1 MSVNKD
7 VVYIKDWILEQI
19 KSGKFIAQQPLPS
32 QYEISR
38 MLDKS
43 RDDIELAFHEL
54 ITEQIISEHFQEGYY
69 IKSKP
74 IFFYPVDELKSITS
88 MIEEGGKIAGTLM
101 ISHDIEQPSIDDK
114 RILNIEDERDITV
127 IERIRTANDEP
138 IVYCLDKIVAAP
150 LEGSHDILT
159 HSLLEIMDRTDTLK
173 IVYAESEIES
183 IAYEPYI
190 SNALQCTPE
199 ESLLLFKQIH
209 FNDQDEPVLY
219 SLNYFK
225 SSQVQFVIQRKV
237 RSIL

>member
-1 MSVNKD
+1 MSVNRE

-19 KSGKFIAQQPLPS
+19 DSGAFVKHQPLPS

-38 MLDKS
+38 TLNKS

-54 ITEQIISEHFQEGYY
+54 VTEQIISEHFQEGYY

-74 IFFYPVDELKSITS
+74 LFLYPIDELKSITS
-88 MIEEGGKIAGTLM
+88 MIELAGHTAGTLM

-114 RILNIEDERDITV
+114 RILKIEDGREITV
-127 IERIRTANDEP
+127 IERIRTANEEP
-138 IVYCLDKIVAAP
+138 IVYCLDKINVAF
-150 LEGSHDILT
+150 LEGSQEILS
-159 HSLLEIMDRTDTLK
+159 HSLLEIMGRSKQL
-173 IVYAESEIES
+173 IVEYAESEIES

-209 FNDQDEPVLY
+209 YNAQDEPILY

-225 SSQVQFVIQRKV
+225 SSQVRFVIKRTKK
-237 RSIL
+237 S